1 MQTTENTQKRNKIR
15 RDFSGRV
22 LIVVSY
28 AVVILFACMSLFPFI
43 LLISGSFTSESYIMS
58 NGYSLLPH
66 EPTVAAY
73 KLLLQNPDTIIGSY
87 VVTILITAIGTG
99 VGLLI
104 TAMTGYVLQRPDFAY
119 RNAIAF
125 YIYFTTLFSG
135 GIVAYYITIVK
146 WLGLKNNYLAI
157 ILPMMV
163 TSWNVILMKNFMKGI
178 PHEIT
183 ESAMIDGASNVRI
196 FFNIILPT
204 ATPALATVGLFLA
217 LSYWN
222 EWYNSML
229 FLDNNVKYRPLQL
242 FLYNVVN
249 KADFIRR
256 AGENAS
262 IDTTD
267 IPMESTKLAVAVIA
281 TGPVILFYP
290 FVQRYFIKGITIGSV
305 KG

>member
-1 MQTTENTQKRNKIR
+1 MKH
-15 RDFSGRV
+15 
-22 LIVVSY
+22 
-28 AVVILFACMSLFPFI
+28 
-43 LLISGSFTSESYIMS
+43 
-58 NGYSLLPH
+58 GYGLLPH
-66 EPTVAAY
+66 EPTISAY
-73 KLLLQNPDTIIGSY
+73 KLLFQNPDTIIGSY
-87 VVTILITAIGTG
+87 IVTMFITAVGTG
-99 VGLLI
+99 VGLII

-119 RNAIAF
+119 RNIIAF
-125 YIYFTTLFSG
+125 FIYFTSLFSG

-163 TSWNVILMKNFMKGI
+163 TSWNVILMKNFMKEI
-178 PHEIT
+178 PHEVS
-183 ESAMIDGASNVRI
+183 ESAMVDGASNIRI
-196 FFNIILPT
+196 FFRIILPMSG
-204 ATPALATVGLFLA
+204 PALATVGLFLA

-229 FLDNNVKYRPLQL
+229 FLDNNVEYRPLQL

-256 AGENAS
+256 AGENAG
-262 IDTTD
+262 IDTSN
-267 IPMESTKLAVAVIA
+267 IPMETTKLAVAVVA

-290 FVQRYFIKGITIGSV
+290 FVQRYFIKGITIGAV

>member
-1 MQTTENTQKRNKIR
+1 MQKEKNNKGQRIR
-15 RDFSGRV
+15 TDPSGYV
-22 LIVVSY
+22 LKGVSYCIVVFF
-28 AVVILFACMSLFPFI
+28 AVMSIVPFI
-43 LLISGSFTSESYIMS
+43 LLISGSFTSESYIMKY
-58 NGYSLLPH
+58 GYGLLPH
-66 EPTVAAY
+66 EFSTDDY
-73 KLLLQNPDTIIGSY
+73 KLLFQNPDTIIGSY
-87 VVTILITAIGTG
+87 IVTILITVIGTG
-99 VGLLI
+99 AGLII

-119 RNAIAF
+119 RNIIAF

-163 TSWNVILMKNFMKGI
+163 TSWNVILMKNFMKEI
-178 PHEIT
+178 PHEIS
-183 ESAMIDGASNVRI
+183 ESAMVDGASNTRI
-196 FFNIILPT
+196 FFKIILPM
-204 ATPALATVGLFLA
+204 AGPALATVGLFLA

-229 FLDNNVKYRPLQL
+229 FLDNNVTYRPLQL

-256 AGENAS
+256 AGENAG
-262 IDTTD
+262 IDASN
-267 IPMESTKLAVAVIA
+267 IPMETTKLAVAAVA

-290 FVQRYFIKGITIGSV
+290 FVQKYFIKGITIGAV